1 MQTVNQQLL
10 PAPSLPQ
17 LNADGTLSISRI
29 KGGIH
34 VRIPVYPGMQVGD
47 QVSVPWEGTPAHPE
61 IGYAA
66 IHIVTDAIEPKTYAI
81 SYMDV
86 YNKWQKL
93 KIWYHV
99 NRLGDSESVVVDIV
113 P

>member
-1 MQTVNQQLL
+1 MQTINQRL

-29 KGGIH
+29 RGG
-34 VRIPVYPGMQVGD
+34 VLVQIPVYPGMKVGD
-47 QVSVPWEGTPAHPE
+47 QVSVPWEGTPANPE
-61 IGYAA
+61 MGFPA
-66 IHIVTDAIEPKTYAI
+66 IHVVTDAIEPKTYAI

-86 YNKWQKL
+86 HDKWQKL
-93 KIWYHV
+93 KVWYRV
-99 NRLGDSESVVVDIV
+99 NRLADSESVVVDIV